1 MQITQAHIHTHT
13 KYEKATQKKR
23 RKIWHKNMTH
33 ISLEKDVKQRETH
46 R

>member
-1 MQITQAHIHTHT
+1 MQITQAHIHTQ
-13 KYEKATQKKR
+13 YEKATQKK